1 MTGRLLAALATL
13 ALLARPSIAHACAP
27 APAAGQ
33 RVSVSRE
40 DALIVW
46 DEPHHIEH
54 FVRNAVFDTTA
65 KSFGFLVPTP
75 SKPQLA
81 EARDTAFETLR
92 WMTRP
97 WTVHQTE
104 WAPFPI
110 GCTMLPFVMMA
121 GSRQGAVATTAAPA
135 GVTVVEQKRVA
146 GLDAAVLSATDSE
159 ALAGWLRD
167 HGFEMRDSLQRW
179 LGTYVAKKWMIT
191 AFRYTRPELA
201 SNDPTAVD
209 HLSAS
214 AVRLSF
220 ETEAPVYPYLEPD
233 DTADVPGRELHLFV
247 ASGHRMEGVLADDG
261 DRPWTASAFF
271 SAPVDGAEMLASA
284 LPGVDLPARLWVDER
299 TDFATK
305 RAASDLV
312 FRQAPADVEA
322 RRPPIVE
329 YERHE
334 VPLPYELPF
343 VIGGIW
349 WWRRRKKR
357 KAGATPPSARA
368 AGRT

>member
-1 MTGRLLAALATL
+1 MTGRLLAALAPL
-13 ALLARPSIAHACAP
+13 AFLAFIARPSIAHACAP

-33 RVSVSRE
+33 KVNVSRE

-46 DEPHHIEH
+46 DEPHHLEH
-54 FVRNAVFDTTA
+54 FVRNAVFETTA

-75 SKPQLA
+75 TRPQLA

-110 GCTMLPFVMMA
+110 GCTMLPFMMMA
-121 GSRQGAVATTAAPA
+121 RSKEDAVMTSAAQA
-135 GVTVVEQKRVA
+135 VTVVEQKRVA

-159 ALAGWLRD
+159 ALAAWLRD

-179 LGTYVAKKWMIT
+179 LATYVARKWMIT
-191 AFRYTRPELA
+191 AFRYTRPEIA
-201 SNDPTAVD
+201 SNGPVAVD

-220 ETEAPVYPYLEPD
+220 QTDAPVYPYLEPD
-233 DTADVPGRELHLFV
+233 DTAAVPGRELHLFV
-247 ASGHRMEGVLADDG
+247 ASGHRMEGTLADDG
-261 DRPWTASAFF
+261 DKPWAASTFF
-271 SAPVDGAEMLASA
+271 AAPVDGAEMLASA

-299 TDFATK
+299 TDFASK
-305 RAASDLV
+305 RVASDLV

-322 RRPPIVE
+322 RRPPLVE

-334 VPLPYELPF
+334 VPLPYELPL
-343 VIGGIW
+343 VIGGVW
-349 WWRRRKKR
+349 WWRRRKR
-357 KAGATPPSARA
+357 ARGTATTPKTP
-368 AGRT
+368 G